1 MQVRRGKVVLT
12 LSGAYGKL
20 TSDRLM
26 GRLRQLARLIG
37 RDAAI
42 ET

>member
-1 MQVRRGKVVLT
+1 VLT
-12 LSGAYGKL
+12 LNGPYAKL
-20 TSDRLM
+20 FTERVS

-37 RDAAI
+37 RDAVV

>member
-1 MQVRRGKVVLT
+1 MRVVRGRLVLK
-12 LSGAYGKL
+12 LSGPYAKL
-20 TSDRLM
+20 FTDRVS

-37 RDAAI
+37 REAVV